1 MQNPSALYRFE
12 TDADLTV
19 LRPGV
24 LVVALG
30 AFIEAGQI
38 QSVLGG
44 HLLETGDPEVV
55 ASFDIDQLLDYRG
68 RRPAMVFDT
77 NRWVEYD
84 DPAMLLHRLTD
95 RDGQTYYLLTGPEP
109 DFQWERVVEA
119 IRELVVTLGVTLVV
133 HTHGI
138 PMGVP
143 HTRPVGVTP
152 HGNRVDLMPGH
163 RAWFDEAQVPGSAA
177 SLIEL
182 RLAEAIR
189 ELVVALG
196 ITLVVHTHGIPM
208 GVPHSRPVG
217 MTAHATNAAL
227 IGDAES
233 PFGRV
238 QVPGSIGAL
247 LELRLGE
254 AGHDAVGFAIHVPH
268 YLAGSEWA
276 EGALASLNAI
286 VDVTGLN
293 LPNDDLVMRARANQQ
308 AIAAEVD
315 GNDEA
320 RAVVTALEQQ
330 YDTYLEGRMRPS
342 LLATEASQIPSA
354 DELGEDFENFLRA
367 VNDDEQ
373 A

>member
-30 AFIEAGQI
+30 AFIDAGQI
-38 QSVLGG
+38 QAVLGG

-119 IRELVVTLGVTLVV
+119 IRELVVTLG
-133 HTHGI
+133 
-138 PMGVP
+138 
-143 HTRPVGVTP
+143 
-152 HGNRVDLMPGH
+152 
-163 RAWFDEAQVPGSAA
+163 
-177 SLIEL
+177 
-182 RLAEAIR
+182 
-189 ELVVALG
+189 

-238 QVPGSIGAL
+238 QVP
-247 LELRLGE
+247 RL
-254 AGHDAVGFAIHVPH
+254 DRRP
-268 YLAGSEWA
+268 
-276 EGALASLNAI
+276 
-286 VDVTGLN
+286 
-293 LPNDDLVMRARANQQ
+293 ARA
-308 AIAAEVD
+308 AP
-315 GNDEA
+315 G
-320 RAVVTALEQQ
+320 
-330 YDTYLEGRMRPS
+330 
-342 LLATEASQIPSA
+342 
-354 DELGEDFENFLRA
+354 
-367 VNDDEQ
+367 
-373 A
+373 

>member
-12 TDADLTV
+12 TDADLGV
-19 LRPGV
+19 PRPGV

-30 AFIEAGQI
+30 AFIDGGHI
-38 QSVLGG
+38 QRLLSG

-109 DFQWERVVEA
+109 DYQWERVIEA
-119 IRELVVTLGVTLVV
+119 IRELV
-133 HTHGI
+133 
-138 PMGVP
+138 
-143 HTRPVGVTP
+143 TR
-152 HGNRVDLMPGH
+152 
-163 RAWFDEAQVPGSAA
+163 
-177 SLIEL
+177 
-182 RLAEAIR
+182 
-189 ELVVALG
+189 LG

-208 GVPHSRPVG
+208 AVPHTRPVG
-217 MTAHATNAAL
+217 MTAHATDVSL
-227 IGDAES
+227 IGDAAS

-254 AGHDAVGFAIHVPH
+254 SGHSAVGFAIHVPH

-276 EGALASLNAI
+276 EGALAALNAV

-293 LPNDDLVMRARANQQ
+293 LPNDDLVNLARANQQ

-315 GNDEA
+315 TNDEA
-320 RAVVTALEQQ
+320 RQVVIALEQQ
-330 YDTYLEGRMRPS
+330 YDAFVEGQQRPS

-354 DELGEDFENFLRA
+354 EELGEDFENFLRTVA
-367 VNDDEQ
+367 DDDPGRS
-373 A
+373 

>member
-12 TDADLTV
+12 TDADLARP
-19 LRPGV
+19 RPGV
-24 LVVALG
+24 LIVTLG
-30 AFIEAGQI
+30 AFIDAGHI

-55 ASFDIDQLLDYRG
+55 ASFDVDQLLDYRG
-68 RRPAMVFDT
+68 RRPQMVFDT

-95 RDGQTYYLLTGPEP
+95 RDGQTYYLLSGPEP
-109 DFQWERVVEA
+109 DYQWERVIEA
-119 IRELVVTLGVTLVV
+119 VRELIV
-133 HTHGI
+133 
-138 PMGVP
+138 
-143 HTRPVGVTP
+143 R
-152 HGNRVDLMPGH
+152 
-163 RAWFDEAQVPGSAA
+163 
-177 SLIEL
+177 
-182 RLAEAIR
+182 
-189 ELVVALG
+189 LG

-208 GVPHSRPVG
+208 AVPHTRPVG
-217 MTAHATNAAL
+217 MTAHATDTAL
-227 IGDAES
+227 IGDAAS

-254 AGHDAVGFAIHVPH
+254 AGHEAVGFAIHVPH

-276 EGALASLNAI
+276 EGALASLNAV

-293 LPNDDLVMRARANQQ
+293 LPNDDLVARARTNQQ
-308 AIAAEVD
+308 AIASEVS

-320 RAVVTALEQQ
+320 RAVITALEQQ
-330 YDTYLEGRMRPS
+330 YDAYIEGQQRPS

-354 DELGEDFENFLRA
+354 DELGADFENFLRTVA
-367 VNDDEQ
+367 DDETP
-373 A
+373 